1 MIDLKKENKE
11 KREIFIPTFTLLI
24 ALIFFLLG
32 LIPACYHR
40 NLEKECTAEIK
51 GTVVFEYKISGKY
64 PDRTHPAHK
73 YRMGT
78 KLCDIDVESDGAFKY
93 DSLSAGADIGDIGDE
108 VLIRYNPENP
118 GEYYFPGYYTNG
130 TIFASF
136 AFVVVGLNIVLSLFF
151 FIYYNIPHRP
161 KNKKEDE

>member
-32 LIPACYHR
+32 LIPACYYR

-51 GTVVFEYKISGKY
+51 GTVVFEYKISSKY

-78 KLCDIDVESDGAFKY
+78 KLCDIDVESDGVFKY

-130 TIFASF
+130 TIFSEF
-136 AFVVVGLNIVLSLFF
+136 AFVVVGLNIVLSVIF